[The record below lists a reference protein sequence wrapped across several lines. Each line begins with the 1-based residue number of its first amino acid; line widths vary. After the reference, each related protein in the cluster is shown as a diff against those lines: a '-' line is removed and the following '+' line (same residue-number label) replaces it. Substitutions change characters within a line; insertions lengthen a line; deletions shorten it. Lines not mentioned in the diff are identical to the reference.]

1 MKIQAMFVVIAMS
14 LICSAVEVDF
24 SGGGYKIKSDER
36 KDKEKYERREPKEVA
51 EDFERKRLEA
61 KEKADQRRLKSEYEK
76 SLISRP
82 FRKIVFYDGGVVT
95 NDFINTTSNRLMI
108 TVVDWEKAELDG
120 IEKRDAISKNCLLN
134 LMLLPGDKYLEMN
147 DGGNGMR
154 LPMYLQAKKLCKEA
168 NDNLR
173 GEKFRYLLNK
183 YDGLTLMDVHRQY
196 DLDIKLE
203 DSVKKISFVPV
214 WHDGDK
220 DSDGIKDF
228 DEINGVNG
236 FVTDPTDPDTDR
248 DGIPDKKDKD
258 PLVKCRSQAPDLMP
272 YEWAEYRSKGDAGKI
287 ELLLPA
293 NADPD
298 NDGLTNEQ
306 EKILHTDP
314 LVKNEEKLIVFP
326 KKQCVKP
333 KGSGTVNVYL
343 NCDFPAVLKVWTVDA
358 PMGTSNPYPTVYE
371 SDITPLGWKPSPFT
385 KLFNKRRT
393 RSKTGYF
400 ITADVQPK
408 TIYSFTVNALD
419 NRYDVFVNVA
429 AYKSDEYRDG
439 KSVGRIGNERLCLD
453 KYRDYSPW
461 MDSDFWPDVPELI
474 SPRNDGTFTN
484 LSTLVFKYADFP
496 EKYKEWKKFSIY
508 VTKFPKFT
516 PCGPT
521 SYAYDIKDF
530 KKEFSTQNFCL
541 TNNYDSSEIDKLKK
555 FNDAETLLCYIMF
568 CDPFFCCVHAL
579 RSETRVIFKEN
590 RIRKDHPFVFEGS
603 TVKTI
608 KEEIVKKGYT
618 DEQLITW
625 E

>member
-24 SGGGYKIKSDER
+24 SDGGYKIKSDER

-61 KEKADQRRLKSEYEK
+61 KEKSDQRRLKSEYEK

-82 FRKIVFYDGGVVT
+82 FKKIVFYDGGVVT
-95 NDFINTTSNRLMI
+95 NDFVNTTSNRLMI
-108 TVVDWEKAELDG
+108 TVVDWEKAKLDG
-120 IEKRDAISKNCLLN
+120 INKRDAISKNYLLK
-134 LMLLPGDKYLEMN
+134 LMLLPGDKYQEMN
-147 DGGNGMR
+147 DGGNGIR
-154 LPMYLQAKKLCKEA
+154 LPMYFQAKKLCQEV
-168 NDNLR
+168 NDNLS
-173 GEKFRYLLNK
+173 GEKFRYLNE
-183 YDGLTLMDVHRQY
+183 YNGLTLMDVYRQY
-196 DLDIKLE
+196 DIDIKLE
-203 DSVKKISFVPV
+203 DCVRKVSFVPI
-214 WHDGDK
+214 WYSEDA

-228 DEINGVNG
+228 DEIKGVNG

-258 PLVKCRSQAPDLMP
+258 PLVKCKSQTADLTP
-272 YEWAEYRSKGDAGKI
+272 YEWAEYRSKGDTGKI

-293 NADPD
+293 NGDPD
-298 NDGLTNEQ
+298 DDGLTNEQ

-326 KKQCVKP
+326 KEQCVKQ

-343 NCDFPAVLKVWTVDA
+343 NCNFPVVLKVWTVDS
-358 PMGTSNPYPTVYE
+358 PMGTSSTYPTVYE

-408 TIYSFTVNALD
+408 TVYSFTVNTTD
-419 NRYDVFVNVA
+419 DRYDNFVNVA
-429 AYKSDEYRDG
+429 AYKRDEYQDG
-439 KSVGRIGNERLCLD
+439 KSVGRIGFERLILD

-461 MDSDFWPDVPELI
+461 MDSDFWPD
-474 SPRNDGTFTN
+474 SPALVSPLNDETFTD
-484 LSTLVFKYADFP
+484 LSTVVFKYVDFP
-496 EKYKEWKKFSIY
+496 EKYKEWNRSGIFF
-508 VTKFPKFT
+508 TKFPKFS
-516 PCGPT
+516 PSGPT
-521 SYAYDIKDF
+521 KYTYDMNVSYCLASSH
-530 KKEFSTQNFCL
+530 EFCL
-541 TNNYDSSEIDKLKK
+541 TNNYDSTEIDDPKK
-555 FNDAETLLCYIMF
+555 FEDAETLLCYIMF
-568 CDPFFCCVHAL
+568 CDPFFGWPAL

-590 RIRKDHPFVFEGS
+590 RIRKDNPFVFEGS
-603 TVKTI
+603 TVKAV

>member
-24 SGGGYKIKSDER
+24 SDGGYKIKSDER

-82 FRKIVFYDGGVVT
+82 FKKIVFYDGGVVT
-95 NDFINTTSNRLMI
+95 NDFVNTTSNRLMI
-108 TVVDWEKAELDG
+108 TVVDWEKAKLDG
-120 IEKRDAISKNCLLN
+120 INKRDAISKNYLLK
-134 LMLLPGDKYLEMN
+134 LMLLPGDKYQEMN
-147 DGGNGMR
+147 DGGNGIR
-154 LPMYLQAKKLCKEA
+154 LPMYLQAKKLCKDA
-168 NDNLR
+168 NDNLS
-173 GEKFRYLLNK
+173 GEKFRYLNK
-183 YDGLTLMDVHRQY
+183 YNGLTLMDLYRQY
-196 DLDIKLE
+196 DIDIKLK
-203 DSVKKISFVPV
+203 DCTRKVSFVPI
-214 WHDGDK
+214 WPSSDA

-248 DGIPDKKDKD
+248 DGIPDKEDKD
-258 PLVKCRSQAPDLMP
+258 PLVKCRSQAPDLTP
-272 YEWAEYRSKGDAGKI
+272 YEWAEYRSKGDASKI

-293 NADPD
+293 NGDPD
-298 NDGLTNEQ
+298 DDGLTNEQ
-306 EKILHTDP
+306 EKILYTDP
-314 LVKNEEKLIVFP
+314 LVKNEKKLIVFP
-326 KKQCVKP
+326 KKQRIKQ

-343 NCDFPAVLKVWTVDA
+343 NCDFPVLLKVWTVDS
-358 PMGTSNPYPTVYE
+358 PMGTSSTYPTVYE

-408 TIYSFTVNALD
+408 TIYSFTINTTD
-419 NRYDVFVNVA
+419 NTYDNFVNVA
-429 AYKSDEYRDG
+429 AYKRDEYRDG
-439 KSVGRIGNERLCLD
+439 ESIGYINSERLILD

-461 MDSDFWPDVPELI
+461 MDSDFWPDSPELI
-474 SPRNDGTFTN
+474 SPQNDDIFTN
-484 LSTLVFKYADFP
+484 LSEVVFKHADFP
-496 EKYKEWKKFSIY
+496 EKYKEWKRFRIY
-508 VTKFPKFT
+508 VTKFIKFT
-516 PCGPT
+516 PSGPT
-521 SYAYDIKDF
+521 KYAYDANDL
-530 KKEFSTQNFCL
+530 ETQEFCL
-541 TNNYDSSEIDKLKK
+541 TNNYDSSMIDNPKK
-555 FNDAETLLCYIMF
+555 FKDAETLLCYIMF
-568 CDPFFCCVHAL
+568 CDPFFCARAL

-590 RIRKDHPFVFEGS
+590 RIRKDNPFVFEGD
-603 TVKTI
+603 TVKAI